1 MVDSPHKTGSD
12 VIPVNPKQPGFR
24 QGATPSMVVV
34 DGSSVVHASVVVKAT
49 VVLSA
54 SSVPRVTVWS
64 HRYSSS
70 WWLNQPVFEKHSVKN
85 GIIFPGIFQN
95 LWNPPPAKTPRMC
108 KRIAICFATSSVPIF
123 GAKKNYTTFPAVTCL
138 PFKFVAPPL
147 VFSHLL
153 PRLLAHS
160 RVPAVVIGLHQKP
173 QISSRLRLVSVELLL
188 CECWPFFRHPGTEQI
203 DSLNR
208 DLGFFNRF
216 FFRNGKKH
224 IIESCTS

>member
-138 PFKFVAPPL
+138 PFKFVAPPWFFLTCYL
-147 VFSHLL
+147 VCLL
-153 PRLLAHS
+153 THACQLL
-160 RVPAVVIGLHQKP
+160 
-173 QISSRLRLVSVELLL
+173 
-188 CECWPFFRHPGTEQI
+188 
-203 DSLNR
+203 
-208 DLGFFNRF
+208 
-216 FFRNGKKH
+216 
-224 IIESCTS
+224 

>member
-49 VVLSA
+49 MVLSA

-85 GIIFPGIFQN
+85 GIIFPVIFQN

-108 KRIAICFATSSVPIF
+108 KRIAICFCYIFGSHFRGQKKLHHLSRRDVSSLQVCGPPLGFFSPATSS
-123 GAKKNYTTFPAVTCL
+123 ACSLTRASCCNWL
-138 PFKFVAPPL
+138 APEASNLQSTP
-147 VFSHLL
+147 
-153 PRLLAHS
+153 
-160 RVPAVVIGLHQKP
+160 
-173 QISSRLRLVSVELLL
+173 SRLRGVAVMWVLTLFSSS
-188 CECWPFFRHPGTEQI
+188 WYWTNWFP
-203 DSLNR
+203 
-208 DLGFFNRF
+208 
-216 FFRNGKKH
+216 K
-224 IIESCTS
+224 